1 MTCIKFFSSKYS
13 NVEFVPLIV
22 IQRVFST
29 HFWDNSIHWIDV
41 PAPRAHTQLD
51 GIQRKLI
58 FLICESS
65 LWKILYIAEILSLLP
80 PPPLPSLRHQHY
92 CAVSILEMLCRRRRC
107 CCQTHYNII
116 IYTDGLFQFAIC
128 CDKCELVETISDC
141 ECVWCM
147 VSCAT
152 PTTKTITTTTNR
164 FDCHSVCNAQIV
176 LFSLLFL
183 SLPSSLSFTRS
194 CNALPPIIHSELY
207 SGSLF
212 ISVHFFLCF
221 VLLLLL
227 LVVVCCCCCCY

>member
-1 MTCIKFFSSKYS
+1 MKNLIHRW
-13 NVEFVPLIV
+13 NIV
-22 IQRVFST
+22 IAA
-29 HFWDNSIHWIDV
+29 SIAAITV
-41 PAPRAHTQLD
+41 V
-51 GIQRKLI
+51 
-58 FLICESS
+58 
-65 LWKILYIAEILSLLP
+65 
-80 PPPLPSLRHQHY
+80 
-92 CAVSILEMLCRRRRC
+92 VSIIALCLYLRCYGGWLRWRCRRRHC

-128 CDKCELVETISDC
+128 CDKCELVEAISDC

-152 PTTKTITTTTNR
+152 PTTKTIITTTNR

-227 LVVVCCCCCCY
+227 LVVVCCYCCCY